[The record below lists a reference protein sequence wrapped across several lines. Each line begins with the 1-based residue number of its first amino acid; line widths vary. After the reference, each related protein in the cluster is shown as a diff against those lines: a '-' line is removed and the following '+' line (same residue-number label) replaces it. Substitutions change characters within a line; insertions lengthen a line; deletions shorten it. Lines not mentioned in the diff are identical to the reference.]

1 MGTSDILQVY
11 AIELKDHP
19 HAYGDKVLV
28 LLHHQSA
35 EGSSPRVWGQG
46 HHCLHPLNPARIIPT
61 RMGTSPYMPL
71 PLQVAGDHPHAYGD
85 KFRKF
90 YNQTPSTG
98 SSPRVWGQ
106 DIWQFSINGTVRII
120 PTRMGTST
128 AKDLFNASSRDHPH
142 AYGDKELNL
151 KWDFGL
157 IGSSPRVWGQV
168 IT

>member
-1 MGTSDILQVY
+1 
-11 AIELKDHP
+11 
-19 HAYGDKVLV
+19 
-28 LLHHQSA
+28 
-35 EGSSPRVWGQG
+35 
-46 HHCLHPLNPARIIPT
+46 
-61 RMGTSPYMPL
+61 MGTSPYMPL

-142 AYGDKELNL
+142 ACGDKMQEKRYTD
-151 KWDFGL
+151 KWR
-157 IGSSPRVWGQV
+157 GSSPRVWGQEISTGSTFEYV
-168 IT
+168 GIIPTRVGTSPYMPLPLQVAEDHPHACGDKQLRTFYILKRLGSSPRVWGQERI

>member
-1 MGTSDILQVY
+1 
-11 AIELKDHP
+11 
-19 HAYGDKVLV
+19 
-28 LLHHQSA
+28 
-35 EGSSPRVWGQG
+35 
-46 HHCLHPLNPARIIPT
+46 
-61 RMGTSPYMPL
+61 MGTSPYMPL

-157 IGSSPRVWGQV
+157 IGSSPRVWGQAATV
-168 IT
+168 LSTINKLGIIPTRMGTSF

>member
-1 MGTSDILQVY
+1 MGTSIFGHREFILQQ
-11 AIELKDHP
+11 DHP
-19 HAYGDKVLV
+19 HAYGDKILF
-28 LLHHQSA
+28 LQQRKSPI
-35 EGSSPRVWGQG
+35 GSSPRVWGQVQRK
-46 HHCLHPLNPARIIPT
+46 CLTEAITQIIPT